1 MEAFGVTI
9 DAINL
14 LVKVVEFYHG
24 YEEIPNDIKTE
35 LDRSKRSSQSLKP
48 WVHIFQHLKES
59 SAQNPKLEELC
70 APLSATLERLKSALN
85 EHRTEMVKWMVNM
98 GFREPMFEDEL
109 ATRKSPFIEM

>member
-1 MEAFGVTI
+1 MEAFSVTI
-9 DAINL
+9 EAINL

-59 SAQNPKLEELC
+59 SDQNRNSKNSAHLC
-70 APLSATLERLKSALN
+70 RRPWN
-85 EHRTEMVKWMVNM
+85 V
-98 GFREPMFEDEL
+98 
-109 ATRKSPFIEM
+109 